1 MPHRGLGIP
10 SLSPHAQGRRG
21 LPQQVYWMYLAE
33 DGETLLN
40 RFTVRKL
47 GIVVARAS
55 EVFQRR
61 AAPDRA
67 YRM

>member
-1 MPHRGLGIP
+1 
-10 SLSPHAQGRRG
+10 
-21 LPQQVYWMYLAE
+21 MYLAE